1 MNILDCMGNTPIV
14 EINNIYNKNFGKVW
28 VKLEEFNPGGS
39 IKSRVGLK
47 MITDAENMGLLTK
60 SSRLIEPTGGN
71 TGLGLALATAI
82 KGYKLTLVIPDNFS
96 EEKVNT
102 LKKYGVDI
110 IRSDNKN
117 GPGSHIR
124 MVHDILKEG
133 GDYIFLDQF
142 TNSSNPNAHYLFTA
156 KEIITQMR
164 SNISAFICSVGSG
177 GTISGVG
184 KRLKELNSEIKI
196 VGVQPIGCDIKN
208 GIFIPHKIEA
218 IAVGITSP
226 FIDFN
231 NIDHFIDVNFEEVQ
245 ELRDY
250 LVRKEG
256 LFIGISSGA
265 NILAAMKLS
274 KQYKSK
280 DNILTVAPD
289 SGKSY
294 M

>member
-1 MNILDCMGNTPIV
+1 MNILDHMGNTPII
-14 EINNIYNKNFGKVW
+14 EIKNIYNQNYGRVW

-47 MITDAENMGLLTK
+47 MISDAEEAGLL
-60 SSRLIEPTGGN
+60 SNGSRLIEPTGGN
-71 TGLGLALATAI
+71 TGMGLALASAI

-110 IRSDNKN
+110 LRSDHRT

-124 MVHDILKEG
+124 MVHDILKE
-133 GDYIFLDQF
+133 DNQYIFLDQF
-142 TNSSNPNAHYLFTA
+142 TNTSNPKSHYLFTGE
-156 KEIITQMR
+156 EIIVQMK
-164 SNISAFICSVGSG
+164 NKISAFICGVGSG
-177 GTISGVG
+177 GTIAGLG
-184 KRLKELNSEIKI
+184 RRLKELNTEIKI
-196 VGVQPIGCDIKN
+196 IGVQPRGCDIKN

-218 IAVGITSP
+218 IAVGIIPP

-231 NIDHFIDVNFEEVQ
+231 QIDHFIDVDIDEVQ

-250 LVRKEG
+250 LTRKESI
-256 LFIGISSGA
+256 FIGISGGA

-274 KQYKSK
+274 KQYKNTE
-280 DNILTVAPD
+280 NIVTVAPD
-289 SGKSY
+289 SGRSY
-294 M
+294 I